1 MITCLLFSTY
11 RWKSGHLLQ
20 QSRFWSS
27 PVIFVQSKFRLHI
40 RGVRRPLTI
49 HNSIR
54 SIEIRFLIYIFPF
67 HESSTKKKAPVIFL
81 MLKFVSDQQRAHT
94 HWLYQVTFFPEE
106 LKQLWWQWLHTCVYM
121 KNIKYY
127 IYKSMLYASLLC
139 VSLKNDFI
147 KEALHAFLWFRF
159 LNISAHRKRGKKWN
173 CYGRTI
179 LTSARLYF
187 ARQADSFVLS
197 IFELTSVQT
206 IVYCVTSGQYTF

>member
-1 MITCLLFSTY
+1 MFFSTY

-20 QSRFWSS
+20 QSRFWSC

-40 RGVRRPLTI
+40 RGVRRPLTV

-67 HESSTKKKAPVIFL
+67 HESSKKAPVIFL
-81 MLKFVSDQQRAHT
+81 MLKICFWSARSHA
-94 HWLYQVTFFPEE
+94 WLYQVTFSGTIKTVMVAMTSHLCIHE
-106 LKQLWWQWLHTCVYM
+106 
-121 KNIKYY
+121 NIKYY

-159 LNISAHRKRGKKWN
+159 QNISAHRRGGKMKLLRSHVFN
-173 CYGRTI
+173 FCT
-179 LTSARLYF
+179 AVF

-206 IVYCVTSGQYTF
+206 VVYCVRSGQYTF